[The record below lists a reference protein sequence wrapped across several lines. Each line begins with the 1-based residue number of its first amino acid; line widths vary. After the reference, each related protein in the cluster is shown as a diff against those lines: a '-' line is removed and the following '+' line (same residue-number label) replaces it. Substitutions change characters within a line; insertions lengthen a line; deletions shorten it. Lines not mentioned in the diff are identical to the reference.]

1 MVEVYQTII
10 NEIKQYAEE
19 NNVPIIQ
26 DEGILFLSNYIKENN
41 VKKILEIGTAI
52 GYSAILMALIDK
64 DITITTVERDEIRY
78 LEAVKNIK
86 KLNLENR
93 ITIIFDD
100 AENIQLEETF
110 DLIFLDAAKAQN
122 KKFFLLFEKYLKSK
136 GTIITDNIQFHGLV
150 NKEEEIKSKNLRAL
164 VRKIKNYVEFLKE
177 NTEYIT
183 EFYELG
189 DGISVSKRKK

>member
-100 AENIQLEETF
+100 AENVQLEETF